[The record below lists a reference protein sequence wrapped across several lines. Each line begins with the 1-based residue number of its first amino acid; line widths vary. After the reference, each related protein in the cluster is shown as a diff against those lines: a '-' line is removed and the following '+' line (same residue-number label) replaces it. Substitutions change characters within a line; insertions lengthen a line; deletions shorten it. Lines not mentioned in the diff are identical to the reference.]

1 MSIIPRIKA
10 IFPEMTTD
18 FFKRLEKIGEP
29 RFMIA
34 GDIDHWFDLRGQ
46 INAITG
52 RVNSY
57 RDIRRIT
64 EAEGRTVPSL
74 GTLRNYLG
82 EGGVARR
89 DIAVADWR
97 RWFEDFGH
105 ITEYFEEELEY
116 LSTHEQWEEF
126 REVYSLFLGYQ

>member
-1 MSIIPRIKA
+1 MSIIPMLKGM
-10 IFPEMTTD
+10 FPEMTKD
-18 FFKRLEKIGEP
+18 FFSRVSKIGEP
-29 RFMIA
+29 RFMVA
-34 GDIDHWFDLRGQ
+34 GDIDHWIGLRGQ
-46 INAITG
+46 INAVTG
-52 RVNSY
+52 RINSY
-57 RDIRRIT
+57 RDIRKIT

-82 EGGVARR
+82 EGGTARR

-105 ITEYFEEELEY
+105 VTEFFNEELKY
-116 LSTHEQWEEF
+116 LSTMEQWEEF